1 MTLCYVLQRAAESS
15 QQLVTLY
22 GKVNFLHADLAHSI
36 SACCESMTWINRENP
51 RLWSRLFSCTLLV
64 STPQKMGC
72 KCFFVD
78 KCPQWEYLPLFL
90 MLIAWCF
97 ENQHSLPKN
106 GSFKQSN
113 MTFSRVLMAAYFL
126 LHILSFIPQ
135 TRYFELFKMRKFT

>member
-1 MTLCYVLQRAAESS
+1 MTLCYVLQRVAESS

-22 GKVNFLHADLAHSI
+22 DKVNLLRADLAYSI
-36 SACCESMTWINRENP
+36 SACCESMTWINTEYL
-51 RLWSRLFSCTLLV
+51 RLWSRLFSCSLLV
-64 STPQKMGC
+64 STPPKMGC
-72 KCFFVD
+72 KLFFAD

-113 MTFSRVLMAAYFL
+113 TTFSRVLMAAYFL

-135 TRYFELFKMRKFT
+135 TRYFELLKMRNFT